1 MTAFEHLAAFFR
13 GEDEIVAAYL
23 YGQPAT
29 ERTWPDSDIEIALLF
44 REVTG
49 AEAVAEYLE
58 GLAGSASSSLDRH

>member
-29 ERTWPDSDIEIALLF
+29 ERTWPDSDIEIGLLF
-44 REVTG
+44 REAAG
-49 AEAVAEYLE
+49 A
-58 GLAGSASSSLDRH
+58 